1 VDYVDY
7 TLVRLA
13 DEAARAALFSQ
24 AALEQLALAAYDA
37 DAMLIGGP
45 YTAVFDD
52 VAIGL
57 SLPRR
62 GTAEAVWGIAGGGE
76 RHEGRVSL
84 FGLGGD
90 GGSVR
95 VDALWRG
102 AVVARAVSAKARI
115 ERVLTRWP
123 DAAGIDEE
131 IVAAGGLPADPAQ
144 RELARRQ
151 RLLARLRAGFRQP
164 DALTDAAFDRWLA
177 QLGATSVGDLMARFS
192 NQLGAGA
199 VQIGFSAP
207 SADPPAPRR
216 LAVTVA
222 ILVRDTPLKVA
233 ALLADSKLVRDQL
246 RELGVERPPDPET
259 SARQPLLVAWMIPDA
274 TFDDVDWP
282 GGDVGTTPD
291 ARRQLRAAAAGRWL
305 AREGIGLVTTPA
317 HKAL

>member
-1 VDYVDY
+1 LDYVDY

-13 DEAARAALFSQ
+13 DEASRAALFNQ

-52 VAIGL
+52 VSIGL

-62 GTAEAVWGIAGGGE
+62 GTAEAVWGVAGGGD
-76 RHEGRVSL
+76 RREGRVSL

-102 AVVARAVSAKARI
+102 AVVARAASASARLSSVI
-115 ERVLTRWP
+115 TRWP
-123 DAAGIDEE
+123 DAAGIDDE
-131 IVAAGGLPADPAQ
+131 IIAAGGLPADPRQ
-144 RELARRQ
+144 LEQARRQ

-164 DALTDAAFDRWLA
+164 DALTDAVLDRWLA
-177 QLGATSVGDLMARFS
+177 QLGATSVGDLMARFA
-192 NQLGAGA
+192 NQLGTGTI
-199 VQIGFSAP
+199 QIGFSAP

-216 LAVTVA
+216 LPVTVA
-222 ILVRDTPLKVA
+222 VLVRDTPLKVA
-233 ALLADSKLVRDQL
+233 TLLADSKLVRDQL
-246 RELGVERPPDPET
+246 RELGVERPPDPDT
-259 SARQPLLVAWMIPDA
+259 AARQPLIVAWMIPDA

-282 GGDVGTTPD
+282 GGDAGTTPE
-291 ARRQLRAAAAGRWL
+291 ARRQLRGAAAGRWL

-317 HKAL
+317 HRPL